1 MLKIDRQLFLQYL
14 CNNITVEHPIDA
26 DRAMREKAMDEEGED
41 EEEEGRLGTSTSN
54 PHRHP
59 KGRMFTLTAIQNQRT
74 RTFNSM
80 IFGFIFS
87 TQLNL

>member
-1 MLKIDRQLFLQYL
+1 
-14 CNNITVEHPIDA
+14 
-26 DRAMREKAMDEEGED
+26 MDEEGED

-59 KGRMFTLTAIQNQRT
+59 KGRMFTLIAIQNQRT

-87 TQLNL
+87 MQLNLLSILILLPLYARRSCFSEAAEAYTT